1 MATRE
6 DSRRYLENWQDE
18 IDSAAEYRASAACKA
33 KPSSTSKFA
42 DLANSAISGQLKVA
56 SIGGHRAA
64 VKNVIRADDESC
76 PI

>member
-6 DSRRYLENWQDE
+6 DSRRYLENRQDE

-33 KPSSTSKFA
+33 QPSSTRFA

>member
-1 MATRE
+1 MRTAE

-33 KPSSTSKFA
+33 KPSSTRFA
-42 DLANSAISGQLKVA
+42 DLPNSAISGQLKVA

-64 VKNVIRADDESC
+64 VKDVIRADDESC

>member
-1 MATRE
+1 MATPE
-6 DSRRYLENWQDE
+6 DSRRYLENSQDE
-18 IDSAAEYRASAACKA
+18 IDSAAEYSAACKA

-64 VKNVIRADDESC
+64 VKNVIRADDKSC